1 LLYWYKSTNTDAAA
15 AAAAAGLVANT
26 AEQLQMMHEEWAEAS
41 RSELR
46 FMLRIFRQAII
57 PVIRVRMPVIT
68 LHIMLRI
75 FRQAKSNA
83 SVFVLL

>member
-1 LLYWYKSTNTDAAA
+1 MLTPEAREGCARRSRCLAYLLYGYKRTNTDAAA

-46 FMLRIFRQAII
+46 FMLRIFRQAI
-57 PVIRVRMPVIT
+57 M
-68 LHIMLRI
+68 
-75 FRQAKSNA
+75 K
-83 SVFVLL
+83 